1 MARPWGPPILLQT
14 DYVRLPI
21 EAKTALAHPPGVTV
35 NTPAEDE
42 YSMRTIA
49 NSNHASRRLAI
60 CLAAALTVLSAPA
73 TASAQNGASP
83 SDAFGTIAGG
93 AVGGTLGFFGGA
105 LLGSAGD
112 CYEICWEIV
121 IGAIGGQAL
130 GVPLG
135 AHVGNQGRG
144 HLPATLGASLL
155 SVGVGIV
162 GTSAFESENFY
173 IVSMVAQLVAVTLTE
188 LKTSPDVSVTAG
200 PQLVGDDVGVGI
212 TIQW

>member
-1 MARPWGPPILLQT
+1 
-14 DYVRLPI
+14 
-21 EAKTALAHPPGVTV
+21 
-35 NTPAEDE
+35 
-42 YSMRTIA
+42 MRTTA
-49 NSNHASRRLAI
+49 NADHTRRRLAI
-60 CLAAALTVLSAPA
+60 CLAAALTLLFAPT

-83 SDAFGTIAGG
+83 SDPFGTIAGG

-112 CYEICWEIV
+112 CYELCWGIV
-121 IGAIGGQAL
+121 IGAMGGQAL

-135 AHVGNQGRG
+135 AHAGNQGRG
-144 HLPATLGASLL
+144 HLPATLGASLF

-173 IVSMVAQLVAVTLTE
+173 LVSMVVQLVAVTLTE
-188 LKTSPDVSVTAG
+188 LKTSPDISVGAG
-200 PQLVGDDVGVGI
+200 PQLVGDEVGVGI